1 MKLWLINGLQ
11 GVAYVLARWF
21 KWHLRPEFFM
31 WVKFYD
37 FSVLIWFLSV
47 FFVIKLFQLDLHSLC
62 KLTSSAKILDVKKV
76 ILSLY
81 HKGLPCLQIGSKK
94 SIAKV
99 AKPVFEFVP
108 HFEINTWNAGHFA
121 SFLLKY
127 FINTSKTNLWNY
139 PYCINN
145 LIGEC
150 QTESEFLQ
158 VWGSTQCNI
167 DFSEKVFCFSN
178 YENIINLCL

>member
-1 MKLWLINGLQ
+1 MNNHSLQ
-11 GVAYVLARWF
+11 GESYVLARWF
-21 KWHLRPEFFM
+21 KCHLWPKFSM

-37 FSVLIWFLSV
+37 LFILIWFLRVYFVKKV
-47 FFVIKLFQLDLHSLC
+47 FQWDLHSLR
-62 KLTSSAKILDVKKV
+62 KMTTSYKILDVKKAT
-76 ILSLY
+76 LALY

-94 SIAKV
+94 SIAKF
-99 AKPVFEFVP
+99 AQPVFEFVP
-108 HFEINTWNAGHFA
+108 HFEIDTWNASHFA

-139 PYCINN
+139 PCFITN

-158 VWGSTQCNI
+158 VWGSTECNI